1 MRNLKIYFALTLL
14 NNFWF
19 ITSNWLN
26 FWLKYMTLKE
36 VGIIDGIAFLIGILF
51 EFPSGVISDKLGRK
65 NSLILAQLLQF
76 AGSFII
82 SFATNLYE
90 IGIGFIVFQI
100 GVSMYSGS
108 IESFGYE
115 VSNQIKYDY
124 VKTLSISSFLNNF
137 GYLFSL
143 LVGGYLYIVNQNLP
157 NYLFTLNFFI
167 GIFLSYFIL
176 ESRRKIEDSTN
187 QKNELRYHLN
197 SEKSLVQTFK
207 SLNYKILLYMLTLS
221 AMAFAFDFGFLKLIL
236 VETFSN
242 INDNYWY
249 IFSFTLV
256 SLLISY
262 RLLIQKINELL
273 QLRVM
278 FVLLLTFVLLT
289 YIIANTTWVLFG
301 YLTFLAIY
309 LNLLSLNYF
318 NNLVSDSNRASF
330 LSLFA
335 FGYKLPYV
343 FLALVLGE
351 MLMDIKITSLSY
363 PTFLIL
369 CALYLIGKLGYN
381 RAVLSKGA

>member
-1 MRNLKIYFALTLL
+1 
-14 NNFWF
+14 
-19 ITSNWLN
+19 
-26 FWLKYMTLKE
+26 MTLKE

-76 AGSFII
+76 AGSFVI

-90 IGIGFIVFQI
+90 IGIGFILFQI

-143 LVGGYLYIVNQNLP
+143 LVGGYLYVVNQNLP

-176 ESRRKIEDSTN
+176 ESRRKIEDSTD

-197 SEKSLVQTFK
+197 SEKSLVQTFR

-262 RLLIQKINELL
+262 RLLNQKMNELL

-278 FVLLLTFVLLT
+278 FVLLLTFILIT
-289 YIIANTTWVLFG
+289 YINANTTWVLFG

-335 FGYKLPYV
+335 FGYKLP
-343 FLALVLGE
+343 
-351 MLMDIKITSLSY
+351 
-363 PTFLIL
+363 
-369 CALYLIGKLGYN
+369 
-381 RAVLSKGA
+381 